1 MIYTISINIR
11 SVFEFS
17 TRTTT
22 VHACNYLRQMVNS
35 SLVKFLGGTR
45 YFQFWSSSD
54 VIRFLC
60 RSLRQWVSNSLADTN
75 LMSQKVQLKSS
86 SSTKHGHKKSYYCN
100 FMLNFYSFKKMF
112 HSFGC
117 FSGFVIPSTGANIL
131 ANLHFQFFFYYC
143 NTEIETWFL
152 F

>member
-17 TRTTT
+17 TRTIT

-86 SSTKHGHKKSYYCN
+86 SSTKHGHKKSYYCT
-100 FMLNFYSFKKMF
+100 FIHLKKCF
-112 HSFGC
+112 IHSAVLVDLSYEAQVQICWLICIF
-117 FSGFVIPSTGANIL
+117 N
-131 ANLHFQFFFYYC
+131 FFFYYC

>member
-86 SSTKHGHKKSYYCN
+86 SSTKHGHKKNVTISTPCWT
-100 FMLNFYSFKKMF
+100 LIHLKK
-112 HSFGC
+112 C
-117 FSGFVIPSTGANIL
+117 FIHLAIFCWFVIGSIGTNIL
-131 ANLHFQFFFYYC
+131 DNLHFQFC
-143 NTEIETWFL
+143 LIIITQK
-152 F
+152 

>member
-17 TRTTT
+17 TQPTTA
-22 VHACNYLRQMVNS
+22 HACNYLRQMVNS
-35 SLVKFLGGTR
+35 SLVKFLGGTL

-86 SSTKHGHKKSYYCN
+86 SSTKHGHKKKYYCT
-100 FMLNFYSFKKMF
+100 FIHLKKCF
-112 HSFGC
+112 IHSAVLVDLSYEAQVQIYWLICIF
-117 FSGFVIPSTGANIL
+117 N
-131 ANLHFQFFFYYC
+131 FFFFIIV
-143 NTEIETWFL
+143 TQK
-152 F
+152 

>member
-17 TRTTT
+17 TRTIT

-86 SSTKHGHKKSYYCN
+86 SSTKHGHISKVTIATSCWTFIHLKKCFIHSAVLVDLSYQAQVQIYWVICI
-100 FMLNFYSFKKMF
+100 FK
-112 HSFGC
+112 
-117 FSGFVIPSTGANIL
+117 
-131 ANLHFQFFFYYC
+131 FFFIIV
-143 NTEIETWFL
+143 TQK
-152 F
+152 